1 MKNFIFFFV
10 ASFMLFSCMPIKTT
24 TMIGDVS
31 ILDDSGK
38 VVRTWKDV
46 IVGESVDDV
55 TRSIIK
61 NFGIN
66 FYDRS
71 KDNFVLINNAV
82 PCIIEYKTE
91 ISYSGYYAYTESNE
105 VGEVKRLRATNISWV
120 TNEKSLDLPNEV
132 VIPYEIKEDRINV
145 YLYQKYGYFPNSFNV
160 ETFYAKP

>member
-1 MKNFIFFFV
+1 MKKFIFSLV
-10 ASFMLFSCMPIKTT
+10 ASFMLFSCVPIKTT

-91 ISYSGYYAYTESNE
+91 TSYNGCSYNESNE
-105 VGEVKRLRATNISWV
+105 FVEVKRLRATNISWMGN
-120 TNEKSLDLPNEV
+120 TNNLDLPNEV

-145 YLYQKYGYFPNSFNV
+145 YLYQKYGFFPNSFNV
-160 ETFYAKP
+160 ETFYAEP

>member
-1 MKNFIFFFV
+1 MKKFVFFFV
-10 ASFMLFSCMPIKTT
+10 TLFMLFSCAPIKTT

-46 IVGESVDDV
+46 IVGESVDNV
-55 TRSIIK
+55 KSSIFK
-61 NFGIN
+61 TFGIN

-91 ISYSGYYAYTESNE
+91 ISYTEYYAYTHQT
-105 VGEVKRLRATNISWV
+105 GEVKRLRATNISWV
-120 TNEKSLDLPNEV
+120 ANEKSLDLPNEV
-132 VIPYEIKEDRINV
+132 VIPYEIKEDRINM
-145 YLYQKYGYFPNSFNV
+145 YLYKKYGYFPNSFDV
-160 ETFYAKP
+160 ETFYAEP